1 MDQISQLAYHNRHM
15 AQVAAK
21 YSRQLCKYLN
31 KHSLHPVSGSQ
42 PKRNTV
48 SNTKKNKMPWWE
60 VDPFEMGPFGSL
72 NRKKCHIFGSNKLM
86 REEEK
91 EFKITEYIYEEPL

>member
-1 MDQISQLAYHNRHM
+1 MDQISQLAYHNHHM

-42 PKRNTV
+42 PKRKTRCHDEKLIR
-48 SNTKKNKMPWWE
+48 SKW
-60 VDPFEMGPFGSL
+60 GPL
-72 NRKKCHIFGSNKLM
+72 VH
-86 REEEK
+86 
-91 EFKITEYIYEEPL
+91 